1 MGCTGKTIGRQ
12 KQFCFFPLIVFP
24 GKTAARTLAVVL
36 SVAVSRHNAL
46 LLLRPRGV
54 CAVQIENPDK
64 LFMLRGNHE
73 LRDVNGW
80 IEHYGERS
88 FLWQCQVPGIR

>member
-1 MGCTGKTIGRQ
+1 MCCTDELFGTQ
-12 KQFCFFPLIVFP
+12 NSFCFFRLTVFP
-24 GKTAARTLAVVL
+24 GNGSTQLAVVP
-36 SVAVSRHNAL
+36 SVTVFRHNAL
-46 LLLRPRGV
+46 LRPRGM
-54 CAVQIENPDK
+54 CGVQIENPDK

-88 FLWQCQVPGIR
+88 FLWQCQVPVIR